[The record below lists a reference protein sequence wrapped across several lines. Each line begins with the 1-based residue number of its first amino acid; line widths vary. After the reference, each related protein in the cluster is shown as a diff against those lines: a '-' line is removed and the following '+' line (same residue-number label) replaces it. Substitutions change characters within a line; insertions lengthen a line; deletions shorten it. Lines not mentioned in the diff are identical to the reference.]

1 MSRRGL
7 PAPRCSRDPDVL
19 VARRPERRRAWIF
32 NADFIKPITNMATV
46 TPRATNESLHPTI
59 GAARLTLGN
68 RILLSFGV
76 LFVLMLVTAGV
87 SYERLRAINSEA
99 VSIERDS
106 LPGVYLASSL
116 RGSVNESFMLLQ
128 QATFVETDPDSVHR
142 DLAKIADA
150 LKEVEALSV
159 DYQSTTFRDDDRQR
173 FAAFRGAFDHYVP
186 LLNDA
191 VQKSRVSR
199 EEAVAAYAKVL
210 PAWTEVV
217 RNANVLVQENRK
229 FAEQS
234 AKLIRESV
242 QDTEVVLVGALTI
255 TLLSALT
262 GYLLYRSVTVPMARL
277 VEVHDVM
284 RTGNLTRRLDLRR
297 RDEFGTLETGFNRM
311 ADELTDRRPRA
322 AIVAAGDDV
331 GGRDRGD
338 VARAAGDR
346 ERNRGDDDRDRRDL
360 ARDLRDVAR
369 PAAHDERGGRRGRAV
384 GDARGREPERA
395 TRMGETM
402 RSVMDAAGSVNAK
415 LAILNEKA
423 LNINQVVATITKVA
437 DQTNLLSLNAAI
449 EAEKAGEYGRGFAVV
464 ATEIRRLA
472 DQTAV
477 ATYDIEQTVKE
488 IQSAVSAGVMGMDKF
503 SEEVRRGMLDVQ
515 QVGGQLSQIIAEVQT
530 LAPRFQMVNEGMQTQ
545 ANGAEQITQAL
556 SQLSEAAQQTAESLR
571 QSSQAIDDLTL
582 VANQLCTSVSRFK
595 VDA

>member
-1 MSRRGL
+1 
-7 PAPRCSRDPDVL
+7 
-19 VARRPERRRAWIF
+19 
-32 NADFIKPITNMATV
+32 MATM

-76 LFVLMLVTAGV
+76 LFVLMLLTAV
-87 SYERLRAINSEA
+87 LSYTRLRAINAEA

-116 RGSVNESFMLLQ
+116 RASVNESFLLLQ
-128 QATFVETDPDSVHR
+128 QATFVETDPEAAR
-142 DLAKIADA
+142 RELAKIQDV
-150 LKEVEALSV
+150 LKEIDKLSV
-159 DYQSTTFRDDDRQR
+159 DYQNSTFREEDRARFTTFRAAYDRYLPML
-173 FAAFRGAFDHYVP
+173 H
-186 LLNDA
+186 DA
-191 VQKSRVSR
+191 VLKNRGSHA
-199 EEAVAAYAKVL
+199 EAVAAYASVR
-210 PAWTEVV
+210 PMWTEVV
-217 RNANVLVQENRK
+217 RNANTLVQENRA
-229 FAEQS
+229 FADQS
-234 AKLIRESV
+234 AKVIRESV
-242 QDTEVVLVGALTI
+242 QGTEVVLAVALTI
-255 TLLSALT
+255 MLLAALVL
-262 GYLLYRSVTVPMARL
+262 GYALYRAITVPMARL
-277 VEVHDVM
+277 VDVHDVM
-284 RTGNLTRRLDLRR
+284 RTGNLTQRLALNR

-311 ADELTDRRPRA
+311 ADELTEL
-322 AIVAAGDDV
+322 
-331 GGRDRGD
+331 
-338 VARAAGDR
+338 VARAQRSSLQVTTSVAEIAATSR
-346 ERNRGDDDRDRRDL
+346 EQQATANETAATTTEIGATSREIFATSRDL
-360 ARDLRDVAR
+360 LHTMNEVAGV
-369 PAAHDERGGRRGRAV
+369 AEQSATLAGVSQGGL
-384 GDARGREPERA
+384 

-503 SEEVRRGMLDVQ
+503 SEEVRRGMRDVQ

-545 ANGAEQITQAL
+545 ASGAEQITQAL

-582 VANQLCTSVSRFK
+582 VANQLRTSVSRFK